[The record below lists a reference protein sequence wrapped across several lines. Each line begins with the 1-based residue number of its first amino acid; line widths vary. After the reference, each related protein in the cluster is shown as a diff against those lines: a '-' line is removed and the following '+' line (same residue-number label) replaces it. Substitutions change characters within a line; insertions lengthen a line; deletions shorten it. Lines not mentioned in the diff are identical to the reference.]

1 MLRPLEQ
8 ALTRVVAHRNRLL
21 ILCLVGAGILSWRL
35 GQDANWDLKNY
46 HLYNAY
52 ALLAGRWGIDFIP
65 ASLQTFFNPLADIP
79 YYILAT
85 KIFLT
90 LPQAL
95 AVVQGLYYGVL
106 VYFVFLLNWHAFAAR
121 PALPAPTAT
130 PAPPIGGSAAPGGGG
145 GGRPP

>member
-1 MLRPLEQ
+1 MLRPLEN
-8 ALTRVVAHRNRLL
+8 ALTRVLTHRNRLL
-21 ILCLVGAGILSWRL
+21 VLCLVGASVLSWML

-85 KIFLT
+85 KVFLT
-90 LPQAL
+90 LPRVL
-95 AVVQGLYYGVL
+95 AAVLGLYYGAL
-106 VYFVFLLNWHAFAAR
+106 AYFVFLVNWRAFAAR
-121 PALPAPTAT
+121 
-130 PAPPIGGSAAPGGGG
+130 
-145 GGRPP
+145 